1 MVKKNIF
8 SILVTL
14 VIIFLSFARAET
26 FSGVNVLGISHLD
39 KIVHACMYFA
49 LMAVLLYENRSALK
63 KSINFFLLATIPFG
77 LGSLIELLQSWLT
90 ETREGDIK
98 DIIFN
103 LLGIILAGLAWW
115 ILQRLPKS
123 EN

>member
-1 MVKKNIF
+1 MIKKNIF
-8 SILVTL
+8 SILLTL

-39 KIVHACMYFA
+39 KIVHACMYFT
-49 LMAVLLYENRSALK
+49 LMAVLLYENRSALN
-63 KSINFFLLATIPFG
+63 KSINFILLAIIPFG

-90 ETREGDIK
+90 DTREGDIR
-98 DIIFN
+98 DVIFN
-103 LLGIILAGLAWW
+103 LLGIVLAGLAWW
-115 ILQRLPKS
+115 IIQRHRKS